1 MIISCVL
8 CVSVGGKLPPNPC
21 WGARQGVQPFL
32 WGVGVL
38 LILTF
43 FWPVFGAPIN
53 SLKYHLLREALPVL
67 PEWGCSP
74 RCTVLSH
81 GPP

>member
-1 MIISCVL
+1 MEALGGLWVAGEEAVPGDHFL
-8 CVSVGGKLPPNPC
+8 CTVRICGWEITTEPC

-38 LILTF
+38 LILPF

-53 SLKYHLLREALPVL
+53 SLGYHRLREALPVL
-67 PEWGCSP
+67 P
-74 RCTVLSH
+74 
-81 GPP
+81 